1 MEVRFWAATDVGRT
15 RDHNE
20 DNFLVDK
27 KLNLFI
33 VADGM
38 GGHAAGE
45 VASSVAVREVRRV
58 ISEHRGIIEGF
69 VREPTEPGRKAILR
83 LVASAIEQA
92 CASVYG
98 LAQKNAERRGMGTT
112 LSLMMV
118 CGAEGFIG
126 HVGDSRIYMVRAREV
141 HQITEDHSLINE
153 LIKRGRIK
161 PGEAVDSP
169 YKNAVTRAVG
179 VYETVE
185 VDTSSFDILPGDNFL
200 LCSDGLSCYIDDDVT
215 RSYLTVDDIKSIPEQ
230 FIRLANE
237 SGGKDNITAIVV
249 RAAVEGDDAGD
260 QRVADVKRKIE
271 VLRRQP
277 LFKFLN
283 YRGLVKVMNNA
294 EMRSFSEGSELISEG
309 ERGDALLIVV
319 EGRLQVSIGGAKIRE
334 IESGGSCGEFALVSM
349 APHRHTVIAK
359 EATRVLSI
367 GRDALFELMRM
378 DHVMAM
384 KLTWSLVQLLDTQLR
399 STARELR
406 SAIAVIGRLRAF
418 VPEDE
423 ALELPSPDPFLAD
436 VGARDIAVTD
446 EVVPPFLFSENESAG
461 TDPLLRIVTESGG
474 DVITANPPSLPPGA
488 LKASMDQPGPEVLAN
503 VGHLGADDSMP
514 FERRP
519 TLPSMPI
526 PRLSTP
532 SVDPLESTQDE
543 QPAARGTKP
552 KGRSTVKKSRQS
564 KSGRGGSKR
573 SSKSKTPEKS

>member
-58 ISEHRGIIEGF
+58 ISEHRAIVEGF
-69 VREPTEPGRKAILR
+69 VREPSEPGRKAVLG

-92 CASVYG
+92 CASVFG

-112 LSLMMV
+112 LSMMMV
-118 CGAEGFIG
+118 CGDEGFIG
-126 HVGDSRIYMVRAREV
+126 HVGDSRVYMVRAREV
-141 HQITEDHSLINE
+141 HQLTEDHSLINE

-185 VDTSSFDILPGDNFL
+185 VDTSCFDILPDDNFL

-215 RSYLTVDDIKSIPEQ
+215 RSYLTVDDIKSIPAQ

-249 RAAVEGDDAGD
+249 RSVVEGEEEAD
-260 QRVADVKRKIE
+260 QRVSEVKRKIE

-277 LFKFLN
+277 LFKFLS

-294 EMRSFSEGSELISEG
+294 DLRVLSEGSEVISEG
-309 ERGDALLIVV
+309 ERGDSLLIVLD
-319 EGRLQVSIGGAKIRE
+319 GKLQVSIGGSKLRE
-334 IESGGSCGEFALVSM
+334 IESGGCCGEFALVSM
-349 APHRHTVIAK
+349 APHRHSVIAK
-359 EATRVLSI
+359 EETRVLSI
-367 GRDALFELMRM
+367 GRDALFELMRL
-378 DHVMAM
+378 DHVLAM
-384 KLTWSLVQLLDTQLR
+384 KLTWSMVQLLDTQLR

-406 SAIAVIGRLRAF
+406 SAISVIGRLRAF

-423 ALELPSPDPFLAD
+423 VMELPSPDPHLAD
-436 VGARDIAVTD
+436 VGARQIGVTD
-446 EVVPPFLFSENESAG
+446 EVVPPFLFLENEASG
-461 TDPLLRIVTESGG
+461 TDPLLRAVSETPG
-474 DVITANPPSLPPGA
+474 DIMTAGPPSLPPEAKAPILEA
-488 LKASMDQPGPEVLAN
+488 LEGLSSVPAEGI
-503 VGHLGADDSMP
+503 GDSMP

-526 PRLSTP
+526 PQLNTP
-532 SVDPLESTQDE
+532 PIDPMEVTQDE
-543 QPAARGTKP
+543 QAAKPQPTKP
-552 KGRSTVKKSRQS
+552 KARSTVKKP
-564 KSGRGGSKR
+564 RGGSTGRGSNKR
-573 SSKSKTPEKS
+573 SSKSSKNPDKN

>member
-58 ISEHRGIIEGF
+58 ISEHRTIVEGF
-69 VREPTEPGRKAILR
+69 IREPTEPGRKAILR

-92 CASVYG
+92 CASVFG

-112 LSLMMV
+112 LSMMMV

-126 HVGDSRIYMVRAREV
+126 HVGDSRIYMVRSREV

-185 VDTSSFDILPGDNFL
+185 VDTSSFDILPGDNYL

-215 RSYLTVDDIKSIPEQ
+215 RSYLTVDDIKAIPEQ

-249 RAAVEGDDAGD
+249 RAVEDGEESSDE
-260 QRVADVKRKIE
+260 RVSEVKRKIE
-271 VLRRQP
+271 VLRQQP
-277 LFKFLN
+277 LFKFLS

-294 EMRSFSEGSELISEG
+294 EQRRFSAGGELLVEG
-309 ERGDALLIVV
+309 ERGDTLMIVL
-319 EGRLQVSIGGAKIRE
+319 EGGLQASVGGSKVRE
-334 IESGGSCGEFALVSM
+334 IGVGGSCGEYALVSM

-359 EATRVLSI
+359 EDTRVLAI
-367 GRDALFELMRM
+367 ARDALFELMRL

-384 KLTWSLVQLLDTQLR
+384 KLTWSLVQMMDSHLR
-399 STARELR
+399 ATSRELR
-406 SAIAVIGRLRAF
+406 SAIAVIGRLRGY
-418 VPEDE
+418 VPEGE
-423 ALELPSPDPFLAD
+423 ALELPSPDPNLAD
-436 VGARDIAVTD
+436 VGVSAIGVTE
-446 EVVPPFLFSENESAG
+446 EVVPPFLFAENESEG
-461 TDPLLRIVTESGG
+461 TDPLLRAVSENSA
-474 DVITANPPSLPPGA
+474 DVMTANPPSLPPEA
-488 LKASMDQPGPEVLAN
+488 NLPSMAAGLAEAN
-503 VGHLGADDSMP
+503 AVAGSSADDEMMP

-526 PRLSTP
+526 PRLTTP
-532 SVDPLESTQDE
+532 SVDPIETTQDQ
-543 QPAARGTKP
+543 QPAARSASKP
-552 KGRSTVKKSRQS
+552 KGRATVKKPRQN
-564 KSGRGGSKR
+564 KGRGRGT
-573 SSKSKTPEKS
+573 KSNKGQDKK